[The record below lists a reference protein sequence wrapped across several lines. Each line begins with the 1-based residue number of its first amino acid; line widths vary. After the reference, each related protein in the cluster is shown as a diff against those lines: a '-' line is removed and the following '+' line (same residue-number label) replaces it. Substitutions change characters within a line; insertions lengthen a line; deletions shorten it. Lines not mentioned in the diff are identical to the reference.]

1 MAKGKGKGS
10 QWERD
15 VSRILTQW
23 MSGQQEDLWLWR
35 SPGSGSMSAKTVSLS
50 NKALSGD
57 IIALKPGALPLI
69 ETFSLEL
76 KNGYE
81 SACPFQT
88 ITKVKG
94 NILLDFWTQCCRDAF
109 NSDKLPMLIFKKKN
123 VRGNP
128 FLGLSKEGIDKYFSK
143 VFETIPYITLEFKTD
158 LPVLYMMELNVVLDN
173 TKYWGNL
180 T

>member
-1 MAKGKGKGS
+1 MGKGGD
-10 QWERD
+10 WERD
-15 VSRILTQW
+15 VSRILTKW
-23 MSGQQEDLWLWR
+23 MSGQDKDLWLWR
-35 SPGSGSMSAKTVSLS
+35 SPGSGAMGSKSPSLS

-81 SACPFQT
+81 SACPFQS
-88 ITKVKG
+88 ITKTKG
-94 NILLDFWTQCCRDAF
+94 DILLDFWTQCCRDG
-109 NSDKLPMLIFKKKN
+109 NKSEKLPMLIFKKKG

-128 FLGLSKEGIDKYFSK
+128 FLGLSIDGIVKHFAEIFQNIPHVK
-143 VFETIPYITLEFKTD
+143 VNFNND
-158 LPVLYMMELNVVLDN
+158 LPELFLMELNPVLEK
-173 TKYWGNL
+173 TKYWGNNE